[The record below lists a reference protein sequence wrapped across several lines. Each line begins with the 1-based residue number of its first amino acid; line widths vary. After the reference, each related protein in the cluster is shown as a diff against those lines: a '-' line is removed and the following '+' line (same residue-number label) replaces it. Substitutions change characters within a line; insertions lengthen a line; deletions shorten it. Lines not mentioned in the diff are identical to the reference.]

1 MTPQELLALQ
11 IDAARSVVELQ
22 RQVLDDAVTAAERI
36 AARQVNAAV
45 TATALEIARNPT
57 S

>member
-1 MTPQELLALQ
+1 MTPQELLAMQ
-11 IDAARSVVELQ
+11 IDATRSVVDLQ